1 MERGFQGRCLNKPL
15 PVVSS
20 GSFRHGM
27 VEDKFHDEC
36 AVFGVFGHEE
46 AANLTYLGLYA
57 LQHRG
62 QEASGIVSGDGEQFF
77 VHKGLGLVA
86 DLYDKSVLDKL
97 PGHMAIGHNRY
108 STTGGNDLKNVQ
120 PLTVNFALGN
130 LALAHN
136 GNLINA
142 QVLRNELE
150 AYGAIFQSTSDSEVI
165 IHLIAHS
172 KADSLLARVIDAL
185 SRVRGAFSIVLLTD
199 RGLIAARDPYGLRPL
214 CLGRLRSSWVIA
226 SETCAFDLLDAEYVR
241 EIEPG
246 ELILI
251 SDQGLESYRPFP
263 PVDPAMCVFEYVYF
277 ARPDSRIFGGEAV
290 YAIRKAMGRQLAQ
303 ESWVPADV
311 VIPVPDSGVPA
322 ALGYAEGGGI
332 RFETGLIRN
341 HYVGRTFIEPEQ
353 SIRHFGVK
361 VKLNAVSEVLRGKR
375 VVVVDDSLVRG
386 TTSRKIVKMI
396 RQAGAREVHM
406 RISSPPIISPCFYG
420 IDTPTKR
427 ELVAS
432 DHSMEEIRK
441 YITADSL
448 AYLSIEGMLKAAP
461 GSPQRYCTACFTER
475 YPIPFTRAE
484 EIQLGLFEGSHGSR

>member
-1 MERGFQGRCLNKPL
+1 MQKEL
-15 PVVSS
+15 PIVSP
-20 GSFRHGM
+20 
-27 VEDKFHDEC
+27 DKFHDEC
-36 AVFGVFGHEE
+36 AVFGVYGHEE

-62 QEASGIVSGDGEQFF
+62 QEASGIVAGDGEQFCIQ
-77 VHKGLGLVA
+77 KGMGLVA
-86 DLYDKSVLDKL
+86 DIFHKSVLERL

-142 QVLRNELE
+142 QMLRHELE

-172 KADSLLARVIDAL
+172 RAGSFLSRVIDAL
-185 SRVRGAFSIVLLTD
+185 NQVRGAFSVVLMTD
-199 RGLIAARDPYGLRPL
+199 NGLIAARDPYGLRPL
-214 CLGRLRSSWVIA
+214 CIGRLRSSWVVA
-226 SETCAFDLLDAEYVR
+226 SETCAFDLLDAEYIR
-241 EIEPG
+241 EVEPG
-246 ELILI
+246 ELIVI
-251 SDQGLESYRPFP
+251 TDQGLESHHPFP
-263 PVDPAMCVFEYVYF
+263 KTAPAMCVFEYVYF
-277 ARPDSRIFGGEAV
+277 ARPDSRIFGSEAV
-290 YAIRKAMGRQLAQ
+290 YATRKALGRQLAQ
-303 ESWVPADV
+303 EAWVPADV

-322 ALGYAEGGGI
+322 ALGYAEGASVP
-332 RFETGLIRN
+332 FEAGLIRN

-361 VKLNAVSEVLRGKR
+361 VKLNAVPEVLNGKR
-375 VVVVDDSLVRG
+375 VVVIDDSLVRG

-396 RQAGAREVHM
+396 RQAGAKEVHM

-420 IDTPTKR
+420 IDTPTKK
-427 ELVAS
+427 ELIAS
-432 DHSMEEIRK
+432 DHSIEEIRK

-448 AYLSIEGMLKAAP
+448 AYLSLDGMLKSAP
-461 GSPQRYCTACFTER
+461 RTPDQYCTACFTER

-484 EIQLGLFEGSHGSR
+484 ELQLGLFETAR

>member
-1 MERGFQGRCLNKPL
+1 MIKELPL
-15 PVVSS
+15 ISP
-20 GSFRHGM
+20 
-27 VEDKFHDEC
+27 DKFHDEC
-36 AVFGVFGHEE
+36 AVFGVYGHEE

-62 QEASGIVSGDGEQFF
+62 QEASGIVSGDGDQFF
-77 VHKGLGLVA
+77 VQKGMGLVA
-86 DLYDKSVLDKL
+86 DIYNKSVLESL
-97 PGHMAIGHNRY
+97 PGYMAIGHNRY
-108 STTGGNDLKNVQ
+108 STAGGQDLKNVQ
-120 PLTVNFALGN
+120 PLIVNFAFGN

-142 QVLRNELE
+142 QVLRHELE

-172 KADSLLARVIDAL
+172 RASTFLARVIDAL
-185 SRVRGAFSIVLLTD
+185 SQVRGAFSVALMTD
-199 RGLIAARDPYGLRPL
+199 NGLIAARDPHGLRPL
-214 CLGRLRSSWVIA
+214 CIGRLRSSWIVA

-246 ELILI
+246 ELIVI
-251 SDQGLESYRPFP
+251 NDQGLESHHPFP
-263 PVDPAMCVFEYVYF
+263 QADPAMCVFEYVYF
-277 ARPDSRIFGGEAV
+277 ARPDSRIYGANAV
-290 YAIRKAMGRQLAQ
+290 YGIRKALGRQLAQ
-303 ESWVPADV
+303 ESWVPADI

-361 VKLNAVSEVLRGKR
+361 VKLNAVPEVLADKR

-396 RQAGAREVHM
+396 RQAGAKEVHV

-420 IDTPTKR
+420 IDTPTKK
-427 ELVAS
+427 ELIAS
-432 DHSMEEIRK
+432 SHSIEEIRK

-448 AYLSIEGMLKAAP
+448 AYLSLEGMLKSAP
-461 GSPQRYCTACFTER
+461 GSPTQYCNACFTEK
-475 YPIPFTRAE
+475 YPISFTRAE
-484 EIQLGLFEGSHGSR
+484 ELQLGLFEPSA

>member
-1 MERGFQGRCLNKPL
+1 MP
-15 PVVSS
+15 
-20 GSFRHGM
+20 
-27 VEDKFHDEC
+27 DKFHDEC
-36 AVFGVFGHEE
+36 AVFGIFGHEE

-62 QEASGIVSGDGEQFF
+62 QEASGIVSGDGNQFF
-77 VHKGLGLVA
+77 VQKGMGLVA
-86 DLYDKSVLDKL
+86 DIYDKAVLEKL

-108 STTGGNDLKNVQ
+108 ATAGGNDLKNVQ
-120 PLTVNFALGN
+120 PLIVNFALGN

-172 KADSLLARVIDAL
+172 KANSFLARIVDAL
-185 SRVRGAFSIVLLTD
+185 SRVRGAFSVVLMTD
-199 RGLIAARDPYGLRPL
+199 NDLIAARDPYGLRPL
-214 CLGRLRSSWVIA
+214 CLGRVRGSWIVA

-241 EIEPG
+241 EIDPG
-246 ELILI
+246 ELIVI
-251 SDQGLESYRPFP
+251 SEQGLDSHRPFP
-263 PVDPAMCVFEYVYF
+263 VVDPAMCVFEYVYF
-277 ARPDSRIFGGEAV
+277 ARPDSRIFGGDAV
-290 YAIRKAMGRQLAQ
+290 YATRKALGRQLAQ
-303 ESWVPADV
+303 ESWVPADI

-322 ALGYAEGGGI
+322 ALGYAEGGKI

-396 RQAGAREVHM
+396 RQAGAKEVHM
-406 RISSPPIISPCFYG
+406 RISSPPIVSPCFYG
-420 IDTPTKR
+420 IDTPTKK
-427 ELVAS
+427 ELIAS
-432 DHSMEEIRK
+432 DHSTEEIRK

-448 AYLSIEGMLKAAP
+448 AYLSLEGMLKAAP
-461 GSPQRYCTACFTER
+461 GKPDHYCSACFTEH
-475 YPIPFTRAE
+475 YPIAFTRAE
-484 EIQLGLFEGSHGSR
+484 ELQLGLFEPAH

>member
-1 MERGFQGRCLNKPL
+1 MQKEL
-15 PVVSS
+15 PIISP
-20 GSFRHGM
+20 
-27 VEDKFHDEC
+27 DKFHDEC
-36 AVFGVFGHEE
+36 AVFGVYGHEE

-62 QEASGIVSGDGEQFF
+62 QEASGIVAGDGEQFCIQ
-77 VHKGLGLVA
+77 KGMGLVA
-86 DLYDKSVLDKL
+86 DIFHKSVLEKL

-142 QVLRNELE
+142 QMLRHELE

-172 KADSLLARVIDAL
+172 RAGSFLSRVVDAL
-185 SRVRGAFSIVLLTD
+185 SQVRGAFSVVLMTD
-199 RGLIAARDPYGLRPL
+199 NGLIAARDPYGLRPL
-214 CLGRLRSSWVIA
+214 CIGRLRSGWVVA

-241 EIEPG
+241 EVEPG
-246 ELILI
+246 ELIVI
-251 SDQGLESYRPFP
+251 SDQGLDSHHPFP
-263 PVDPAMCVFEYVYF
+263 KAAPAMCVFEYVYF
-277 ARPDSRIFGGEAV
+277 ARPDSRIFGNDAV
-290 YAIRKAMGRQLAQ
+290 YAIRKALGRQLAQ

-322 ALGYAEGGGI
+322 ALGYAEGAGV
-332 RFETGLIRN
+332 RFEAGLIRN

-361 VKLNAVSEVLRGKR
+361 VKLNAVPEVLNGKR
-375 VVVVDDSLVRG
+375 VVVIDDSLVRG

-396 RQAGAREVHM
+396 RQAGAKEVHM

-420 IDTPTKR
+420 IDTPTKK
-427 ELVAS
+427 ELIGS
-432 DHSMEEIRK
+432 DHSIEEIRK

-448 AYLSIEGMLKAAP
+448 AYLSLDGMLKSAP
-461 GSPQRYCTACFTER
+461 RTPDQYCTACFTER

-484 EIQLGLFEGSHGSR
+484 ELQLGLFETVR

>member
-1 MERGFQGRCLNKPL
+1 MQKQL
-15 PVVSS
+15 PIVSP
-20 GSFRHGM
+20 
-27 VEDKFHDEC
+27 DKFHDEC
-36 AVFGVFGHEE
+36 AVFGVYGHEE

-62 QEASGIVSGDGEQFF
+62 QEASGIVAGDGEQFCIQ
-77 VHKGLGLVA
+77 KGMGLVA
-86 DLYDKSVLDKL
+86 DIFHKSVLEKL

-142 QVLRNELE
+142 QMLRHELE

-172 KADSLLARVIDAL
+172 RAGSFLSRVVDAL
-185 SRVRGAFSIVLLTD
+185 SQVRGAFSVVLITD
-199 RGLIAARDPYGLRPL
+199 NGLIAARDPYGLRPL
-214 CLGRLRSSWVIA
+214 CIGRLRSGWVVA

-241 EIEPG
+241 EVEPG
-246 ELILI
+246 ELIVI
-251 SDQGLESYRPFP
+251 SDQGLDSHHPFP
-263 PVDPAMCVFEYVYF
+263 KTSPAMCVFEYVYF
-277 ARPDSRIFGGEAV
+277 SRPDSRIFGSDAV
-290 YAIRKAMGRQLAQ
+290 YTIRKALGRQLAQ
-303 ESWVPADV
+303 ESWVPADI

-322 ALGYAEGGGI
+322 ALGYAEGAGV
-332 RFETGLIRN
+332 RFEAGLIRN

-361 VKLNAVSEVLRGKR
+361 VKLNAVPEVLHGKR
-375 VVVVDDSLVRG
+375 VVVIDDSLVRG

-396 RQAGAREVHM
+396 RQAGAKEIHM

-420 IDTPTKR
+420 IDTPTKK
-427 ELVAS
+427 ELIAS
-432 DHSMEEIRK
+432 DHSIEEIRK

-448 AYLSIEGMLKAAP
+448 AYLSLDGMLKSAP
-461 GSPQRYCTACFTER
+461 RTPDQYCTACFTER

-484 EIQLGLFEGSHGSR
+484 ELQLGLFETAR